1 MSSINELD
9 SPANVGIAGDDVADN
24 EVDPSSSND
33 VNENHADSA
42 KLDRKEAR
50 EQEREKLRISN
61 FDVVT
66 SFFMALILF
75 IGVFVGMLFI
85 IWLTNQFSFKAVPI
99 KPIIENAAGR
109 GENPEGFEED
119 FEPPGADEVEELLEP
134 TLQDT
139 IEAVTDAVSS
149 VAASLT
155 TNDTAATATSSGS
168 GAGDKRPPGPLGDG
182 EDIVPR
188 SERWQLNFTAKNQ
201 SSYVKQLAFWN
212 IELGAVGGNI
222 QGLDIVSNLA
232 GKPKSR
238 RIQDASTEKRLYF
251 IFKRPS
257 PLMQYE
263 RSVHNEA
270 GVNLSGRNLFKLIPP
285 ELENLLANIE
295 LEYSKSKG
303 YPSVTKI
310 AKTVFESKANGSEYE
325 FEVISQRY
333 RK

>member
-1 MSSINELD
+1 VSSINELD
-9 SPANVGIAGDDVADN
+9 SPAQVGVVGDDVADAN
-24 EVDPSSSND
+24 VDASPPSDASQD
-33 VNENHADSA
+33 HDDSA
-42 KLDRKEAR
+42 SLSRQEAR
-50 EQEREKLRISN
+50 EQEREKFRISN

-66 SFFMALILF
+66 SFFMSLILF

-85 IWLTNQFSFKAVPI
+85 IWLTSQFSFKAVPI
-99 KPIIENAAGR
+99 KPIIENPAGR

-155 TNDTAATATSSGS
+155 TNDTSATATSSGS

-182 EDIVPR
+182 DDIVPR

-212 IELGAVGGNI
+212 IELGAVGGNV
-222 QGLDIVSNLA
+222 QGLDVVNNLA
-232 GKPKSR
+232 GRPKSR

-251 IFKRPS
+251 MFKRPS

-270 GVNLSGRNLFKLIPP
+270 GVNLSGRNMFKLIPP

-303 YPSVTKI
+303 HPSVTEI
-310 AKTVFESKANGSEYE
+310 AKTVFESKANGSGYE
-325 FEVISQRY
+325 FEVITQRY